1 MKICVINPN
10 TTAGMTE
17 KIGREARS
25 AASSATEI
33 VAVNPDMGPSSIE
46 SHYDEAV
53 AVLGLLDEI
62 RKGEAAGCDG
72 YVIACFG
79 DPGLVAA
86 REAAAGPVVGIAEA
100 AMHAASFIS
109 TGFSVV
115 TTMKRTCIIA
125 EHLAEAYGMNRFC
138 RSVRGTDIPVLDLEH
153 DNPAAYAR
161 ILAECRDTLAVDRSG
176 AIVLGC
182 AGMSDLTTALRRDLG
197 VPVIDGVS
205 MAVRIVESLV
215 ALGLKTSKHGDLAP
229 PIPKTFTGLTAGFA
243 WQR

>member
-10 TTAGMTE
+10 TTSGMTE

-25 AASSATEI
+25 AASPGTDI
-33 VAVNPDMGPSSIE
+33 VAVNPAMGPTSIE
-46 SHYDEAV
+46 SHYDDAV
-53 AVLGLLDEI
+53 AVLGVLDEI
-62 RKGEAAGCDG
+62 RKGEAAHCDG

-79 DPGLVAA
+79 DPGLTAA

-100 AMHAASFIS
+100 AMHAASFIA

-115 TTMKRTCIIA
+115 TTMKRTCVIA
-125 EHLAEAYGMNRFC
+125 EHLAEAYGMSRFC

-153 DNPAAYAR
+153 DNPAAYAT
-161 ILAECRDTLAVDRSG
+161 ILAECRDTLAADRTG

-182 AGMSDLTTALRRDLG
+182 AGMSDLTAALRRDLG

-215 ALGLKTSKHGDLAP
+215 ALGLKTSKQGDLAP
-229 PIPKTFTGLTAGFA
+229 PIPKPFTGLTAGFA